1 MRGRMGEGELYFLT
15 HWRRK
20 NINTSIFL
28 HIDSRWLLK
37 TCKRSISICSMIG
50 KCVCLRVQL
59 VCWCSAGGRVAYW
72 LIRDHIWE
80 TGRRWTHTNCLP
92 SEVDL
97 SVCLKHILHTQPCDL
112 FCPQAS
118 ERFTCLQRVCWH
130 SSKHTHWYT
139 DKTSDSEKSAECQ
152 EGDGLF

>member
-1 MRGRMGEGELYFLT
+1 MRGRIGEGELYFLT
-15 HWRRK
+15 HWK
-20 NINTSIFL
+20 KKHINTSIFL

-37 TCKRSISICSMIG
+37 TCKRSISICSMKG
-50 KCVCLRVQL
+50 KCVCT
-59 VCWCSAGGRVAYW
+59 CSACVLMLCWRESGMLTDKRS
-72 LIRDHIWE
+72 RWE
-80 TGRRWTHTNCLP
+80 TGRRWTHTNCLS

-97 SVCLKHILHTQPCDL
+97 SVCLKHILHTLPCDL

-130 SSKHTHWYT
+130 SSKRTHWYT